1 MTTLKGMTWSHPRG
15 YDPMV
20 ACSSLWEQKTGVAIE
35 WDKRSLQDFESFPVE
50 ELARAYDLIVVDHP
64 HVGQITAERCLEPLD
79 VADREAERAALVAGS
94 VGQSYPSYTWQGRQW
109 AFPIDAAA
117 QVQAWRPDALD
128 APAATWS
135 EVLDLARQGRVLL
148 PMRPPHCLMTFY
160 TLAGNLG
167 HPCATDPARDLI
179 DVQTGSEVFERMREI
194 AALLDPACFEMDPI
208 AVSERMAEAGSRIV
222 CAPLI
227 YGYVSYAMAGFR
239 PNRLAFAD
247 IPVIGNAGPVGS
259 ALGGTGIAVS
269 AFSKARKTA
278 IDFAYWIASG
288 DVQRGPY
295 AAAGGQPGHAAAW
308 EDRAVNEATGNF
320 YRDTRATLEGA
331 WVRPRHDG
339 YMAFQQAASDRIN
352 SGMTS
357 GHPARQVV
365 ADLISLFR
373 ESNPVQVSGTAGGG
387 A

>member
-1 MTTLKGMTWSHPRG
+1 MSQATLRGMTWSHPRG

-20 ACSSLWEQKTGVAIE
+20 ACSALWEQKTGVAIE

-50 ELARAYDLIVVDHP
+50 ELARAYDLIVIDHP
-64 HVGQITAERCLEPLD
+64 HVGQITAERCLAPLD
-79 VADREAERAALVAGS
+79 IAGRETERAALASGS
-94 VGQSYPSYTWQGRQW
+94 VGQSYPSYNWQSRQW
-109 AFPIDAAA
+109 AFPIDAAT

-128 APAATWS
+128 TPPTRWS

-148 PMRPPHCLMTFY
+148 PLRPPHSLMTFY

-167 HPCATDPARDLI
+167 HACGTDPSHDLI
-179 DVQTGSEVFERMREI
+179 DIETGGKVFEAMREI
-194 AALLDPACFEMDPI
+194 AALVDPTCFEMDPI
-208 AVSERMAEAGSRIV
+208 AVSERMAEANSRIV

-227 YGYVSYAMAGFR
+227 YGYVSYAISGFR
-239 PNRLAFAD
+239 AHRLAFAD
-247 IPVIGNAGPVGS
+247 IPVVGSNGPIGS

-269 AFSKARKTA
+269 AFSKAKDAA
-278 IDFAYWIASG
+278 IDFAYWVASG

-308 EDRAVNEATGNF
+308 EDQSVNAATGNF
-320 YRDTRATLEGA
+320 YSDTRATLEGA

-339 YMAFQQAASDRIN
+339 YMAFQQKASDRIVA
-352 SGMTS
+352 GLTS
-357 GHPARQVV
+357 GHRPGQVV
-365 ADLISLFR
+365 ADLNHLFR
-373 ESNPVQVSGTAGGG
+373 EGSPAPGATDGG